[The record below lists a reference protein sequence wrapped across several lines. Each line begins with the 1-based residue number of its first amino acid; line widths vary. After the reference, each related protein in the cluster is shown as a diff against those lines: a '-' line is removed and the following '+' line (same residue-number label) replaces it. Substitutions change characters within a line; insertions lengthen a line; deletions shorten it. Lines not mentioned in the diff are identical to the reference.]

1 MKLTIF
7 QERLPLPV
15 MGYGGTE
22 RVSQSHFIGQCEL
35 NEHEVTLVCRTEST
49 ISHPNG
55 KVIKLDE
62 DILQDLRKGRKKVKD
77 YIPDGDI
84 ILVQFPES
92 TDPMD
97 LSETNY
103 KRVSVCNGDI
113 GEQTGSKHQVFLTH
127 GHKAT
132 HETFR
137 SEDYS
142 ENKYVINNGLVYDD
156 FELQKTR
163 EKVCWMSSVEN
174 RKSPEVFVNLVI
186 QSLADEQS
194 SPEPKKLLL
203 LPKKYYFKA
212 AGSHGTMNHEYIN
225 WLGELKTEKDKSDF
239 FSDAEVYVH
248 TAFSPNF
255 NEPFGLSIIEAQFCG
270 VPVIGLQS
278 GGITE
283 VVYDSELIFDNFNDL
298 MQCLRDKKY
307 LRHRPEDI
315 RQWTIDKFSNT
326 KMVENYNILFNRVL
340 NEN

>member
-15 MGYGGTE
+15 VGYGGTE

-35 NEHEVTLVCRTEST
+35 NKHDVTLVCRKEST

-55 KVIKLDE
+55 KVIFLE
-62 DILQDLRKGRKKVKD
+62 EEILQDLRKGRKKVKD

-127 GHKAT
+127 GHKAA

-137 SEDYS
+137 SQDFS
-142 ENKYVINNGLVYDD
+142 ENKYVVNNGLVYDD
-156 FELQKTR
+156 FELVQTR
-163 EKVCWMSSVEN
+163 EKVCWMSSVEG
-174 RKSPEVFVNLVI
+174 RKSPEIFVKLAV
-186 QSLADEQS
+186 QSLHDEQS
-194 SPEPKKLLL
+194 SIGEKKLLAI
-203 LPKKYYFKA
+203 PKKCYFKA
-212 AGSHGTMNHEYIN
+212 AGSHGVMNHPYIDWN
-225 WLGELKTEKDKSDF
+225 GELQTEKDKTKF

-255 NEPFGLSIIEAQFCG
+255 NEPFGLSMIEAQFCG
-270 VPVIGLQS
+270 VPVIGLQT

-283 VVYDSELIFDNFNDL
+283 VVYDTTLIFDNFDDL

-307 LRHRPEDI
+307 LKHRPEDI
-315 RQWTIDKFSNT
+315 RQWTIDKFSHT
-326 KMVENYNILFNRVL
+326 KMVENYNLLFDKVMNDS
-340 NEN
+340 